1 MHNGLTIKSK
11 KHEAV
16 HKISLMEHYVDLTK
30 KDVEFLRFL
39 LVGIVNT
46 LVGLSIIY
54 MNKWLIGLGD
64 IISNIIGYS
73 VGLTISFNLNSRW
86 TFKYNGNYT
95 TAIAKFL
102 FVFLIAYSVN
112 LITVLF
118 CIKILL
124 INTYLSQAIGVP
136 PYTIIFYLGSKL
148 FAFR

>member
-1 MHNGLTIKSK
+1 MHNGLAIKSK
-11 KHEAV
+11 KNETV
-16 HKISLMEHYVDLTK
+16 HTFSLMEYYIDLTK
-30 KDVEFLRFL
+30 KDVKFLRFL

-86 TFKYNGNYT
+86 TFKYNGNYI

-112 LITVLF
+112 LITVMF
-118 CIKILL
+118 CIKILFM
-124 INTYLSQAIGVP
+124 NSYLSQAIGVP